1 MSADLLELTFEGLAL
16 PMALGLVG
24 SLVDGREV
32 IVRSSEIDEA
42 QFKIDDLPRLLCEVA
57 EPHTVSIS
65 SPLVCVGEVRILDPL
80 IRVVAFEGSIDV
92 TLIFDYE
99 DLSPKSDAVGVL
111 LYDGATE
118 IASRFRAASF
128 ACGQEPIFDLATRFF
143 SDAGFGPANINPQ
156 KKRQ

>member
-99 DLSPKSDAVGVL
+99 DL
-111 LYDGATE
+111 
-118 IASRFRAASF
+118 
-128 ACGQEPIFDLATRFF
+128 
-143 SDAGFGPANINPQ
+143 
-156 KKRQ
+156 